1 MVFTADQTKPQLAV
15 IDTSTNKATNWVA
28 LPASGYGTAAT
39 KDGHWLLVALPSINK
54 VGVVDLST
62 LKLTR
67 TIDVCRSPQEILVRP
82 DGKVAYVSCS
92 GSHQVAAIDLPQW
105 KVEPFIEAGNG
116 ADGLAW
122 AGK

>member
-1 MVFTADQTKPQLAV
+1 MQYPRRLR
-15 IDTSTNKATNWVA
+15 
-28 LPASGYGTAAT
+28 PAG
-39 KDGHWLLVALPSINK
+39 LRMQ
-54 VGVVDLST
+54 ST
-62 LKLTR
+62 LATR
-67 TIDVCRSPQEILVRP
+67 PFAMRGNLACVGPPFMAADYIADFLESFFARP

-105 KVEPFIEAGNG
+105 KVEPFIEAGDG